1 MQMIPVVDIF
11 AGPGGLAEGFS
22 SVLKEGRRVFDV
34 RLSIEMEA
42 DAYRTLRM
50 RSLFRCFEPGSV
62 PDEYY
67 RFLRGDI
74 TEALLFESCPDKAS
88 EAEAVT
94 WQATLGKCDHYIVDS
109 RIKKAV
115 DGARDWLL
123 IGGPPCQAY
132 SRAGIVGNRT
142 NADYNPE
149 KDDRY
154 GLYKEYIRILA
165 VHKPSAFVLE
175 NVPGMLEARLN
186 GSRIIDDLIG
196 GLIAPADFCFR
207 EFGSWPE
214 GPRYRL
220 LAIASGIQGIG
231 CDPRSFVIRMEDYG
245 IPQSRHR
252 VIIIGIRADIDP
264 VGFSFPGPCQRTDLD
279 SVINDLPRLRSG
291 LSKESD
297 SRNAWRDVFGKI
309 ADEPWLVEVKHMH
322 GMKLKKRIME
332 VARQIVCSS
341 PDDTGAA
348 FVQCKPAPRWNSGW
362 YVDERVGG
370 VCHHT
375 ARPHM
380 RSDLHRY
387 LFSAC
392 FAEDEKRSPKLPD
405 FPSSLLPAHKNAGSG
420 DFRDRFRVLI
430 KDMPSWTVLSHL
442 AKDGHSFIHPDP
454 VQCRSL
460 SPREAARIQTFP
472 DNYFF
477 FGGRT
482 SIFRQIGNAVPP
494 WLARLVA
501 GALLGV
507 FNEK

>member
-1 MQMIPVVDIF
+1 MIPVVDIF

-22 SVLKEGRRVFDV
+22 SILNEGRRVFDV
-34 RLSIEMEA
+34 RLSIEM
-42 DAYRTLRM
+42 DAEPFRTLRM
-50 RSLFRCFEPGSV
+50 RSFFRRFEPGCV
-62 PDEYY
+62 PDDYY
-67 RFLRGDI
+67 RFLRGEVDESGLW
-74 TEALLFESCPDKAS
+74 EAWPDQAS
-88 EAEAVT
+88 EAEEVT
-94 WQATLGKCDHYIVDS
+94 WQATLGKCDLPVVDS
-109 RIKKAV
+109 RIQKAIE
-115 DGARDWLL
+115 GTRDWLL

-142 NADYNPE
+142 KADYNPE

-154 GLYKEYIRILA
+154 SLYREYIRILA
-165 VHKPSAFVLE
+165 VHTPSAFVLE

-186 GSRIIDDLIG
+186 GNRIIDDLIC
-196 GLIAPADFCFR
+196 GLVTPADFCFR

-220 LAIASGIQGIG
+220 LSLTSGIQGIG
-231 CDPRSFVIRMEDYG
+231 CDPRSFIVRTEDFG

-252 VIIIGIRADIDP
+252 VIIIGIRDDIDP
-264 VGFSFPGPCQRTDLD
+264 AGFSPPKSCLQTFLD
-279 SVINDLPRLRSG
+279 SVIDDLPRIRSG
-291 LSKESD
+291 LSKEND
-297 SRNAWRDVFGKI
+297 SRNSWRAVFRKI
-309 ADEPWLVEVKHMH
+309 ADEPWLMEVQHIY
-322 GMKLKKRIME
+322 GRKLKKRIME
-332 VARQIVCSS
+332 VARQIVSSS
-341 PDDTGAA
+341 PDDTGSA
-348 FVQCKPAPRWNSGW
+348 FIQCTAAPRWNPEW
-362 YVDERVGG
+362 YVDERIKG

-387 LFSAC
+387 LFCTC
-392 FAEDEKRSPKLPD
+392 FAEDAKKFPRLAD
-405 FPSSLLPAHKNAGSG
+405 FPPSLLPKHRNAGSG

-454 VQCRSL
+454 VQCRSI

-482 SIFRQIGNAVPP
+482 AIFRQIGNAVPP

-501 GALLGV
+501 KALVGV
-507 FNEK
+507 FKKQ

>member
-1 MQMIPVVDIF
+1 MIPVVDIF

-22 SVLKEGRRVFDV
+22 SILDEGRRVFDV
-34 RLSIEMEA
+34 RLSIEM
-42 DAYRTLRM
+42 DAEPFRTLRM
-50 RSLFRCFEPGSV
+50 RSFFRRFEPGCV
-62 PDEYY
+62 PDDYY

-74 TEALLFESCPDKAS
+74 AEACLFEAWPDKAS
-88 EAEAVT
+88 EAEEVT
-94 WQATLGKCDHYIVDS
+94 WQTTLGKCDHSIVDS

-154 GLYKEYIRILA
+154 SLYKEYIRILA

-186 GSRIIDDLIG
+186 GSLIIDDLIG

-220 LAIASGIQGIG
+220 LSITSGIQGIG
-231 CDPRSFVIRMEDYG
+231 CDPRSFIVRMEDFG

-252 VIIIGIRADIDP
+252 VIIIGIRADMDP
-264 VGFSFPGPCQRTDLD
+264 VGFSPPGPSQRTVLD
-279 SVINDLPRLRSG
+279 SVINDLPRIRSG

-297 SRNAWRDVFGKI
+297 SRSSWRDVFRKL
-309 ADEPWLVEVKHMH
+309 ADEPWLMEVQHMH
-322 GMKLKKRIME
+322 GRKLKKRIME
-332 VARQIVCSS
+332 VARQIVSSS

-348 FVQCKPAPRWNSGW
+348 FIQCAAAPRWNSDW
-362 YVDERVGG
+362 YVDERVEG

-375 ARPHM
+375 SRPHM

-392 FAEDEKRSPKLPD
+392 FAENAKRSPKLPD
-405 FPSSLLPAHKNAGSG
+405 FPPSLLPEHRNASSG

-454 VQCRSL
+454 VQCRSI

-482 SIFRQIGNAVPP
+482 AIFRQIGNAVPP

-501 GALLGV
+501 GALV
-507 FNEK
+507 EVIKKQ